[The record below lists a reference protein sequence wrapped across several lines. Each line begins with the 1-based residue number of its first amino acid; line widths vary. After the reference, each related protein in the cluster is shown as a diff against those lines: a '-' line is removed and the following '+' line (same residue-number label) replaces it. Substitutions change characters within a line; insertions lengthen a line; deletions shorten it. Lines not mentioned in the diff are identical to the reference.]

1 MQIFFIYLKSA
12 TKPFNVL
19 FACTRPIIT
28 ELSDKLRLKHPLLST
43 IPPYPTM
50 RLDTIRCIIPISCR
64 RHPFG
69 WYRDKSEDKRFY
81 AACCIESEPLYV
93 KALHHTSQFP

>member
-28 ELSDKLRLKHPLLST
+28 ELSDT
-43 IPPYPTM
+43 Y
-50 RLDTIRCIIPISCR
+50 
-64 RHPFG
+64 
-69 WYRDKSEDKRFY
+69 KR
-81 AACCIESEPLYV
+81 INSKKEEGVS
-93 KALHHTSQFP
+93 

>member
-28 ELSDKLRLKHPLLST
+28 ELSDKLRLKHPLLPT
-43 IPPYPTM
+43 ISPYARNAT
-50 RLDTIRCIIPISCR
+50 
-64 RHPFG
+64 
-69 WYRDKSEDKRFY
+69 
-81 AACCIESEPLYV
+81 
-93 KALHHTSQFP
+93 